1 VNPASNR
8 SATPAASLVSILQN
22 DLFYHQLRILHCLH
36 IDLFRHDHFAS
47 RFYRNKKAAGQ
58 IKNSHQKRIAAV
70 TKAEF
75 KGLMSADRRTFT
87 LELHVDDDPKVRIRL
102 STYEMDKFI
111 ADLGL
116 HRALMFDE
124 VPRGLDPK
132 SRTQTIQDPAW
143 RPASTPGHS
152 GKALALRHPGLGW
165 LGFLFPDNEAAAIAK
180 YLYPYDTAHH
190 QRIPNRRQR
199 RYSGKAVTGPGP
211 ELTE

>member
-1 VNPASNR
+1 M
-8 SATPAASLVSILQN
+8 SIM
-22 DLFYHQLRILHCLH
+22 
-36 IDLFRHDHFAS
+36 
-47 RFYRNKKAAGQ
+47 G
-58 IKNSHQKRIAAV
+58 RIAAV
-70 TKAEF
+70 AKAEF
-75 KGLMSADRRTFT
+75 KGFMSADRRTFT

-102 STYEMDKFI
+102 STSEMDKFI

-116 HRALMFDE
+116 HRALMLDE

-180 YLYPYDTAHH
+180 YLYPHDTATSAFSDAKTSFEDIRLAIGHDKTS
-190 QRIPNRRQR
+190 
-199 RYSGKAVTGPGP
+199 Y
-211 ELTE
+211 